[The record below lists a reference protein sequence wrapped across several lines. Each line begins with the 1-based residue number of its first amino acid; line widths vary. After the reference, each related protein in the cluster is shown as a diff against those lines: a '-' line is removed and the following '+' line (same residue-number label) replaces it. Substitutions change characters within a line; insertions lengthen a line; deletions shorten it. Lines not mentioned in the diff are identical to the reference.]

1 MKSGEQLTIQQREEI
16 QDFII
21 GAILRGET
29 RRAILKYICE
39 KYCISIQS
47 FQHHCKKAKEEIRLM
62 AEENKE
68 AQFALSKTI
77 MRFEDLYKRNL
88 KANNYPECRNV
99 LSQMV
104 NTLGLGQAQ
113 KIEITGKDGGAI
125 ETKNKTTIDYT
136 KIPDEAL
143 LAIVNASK

>member
-1 MKSGEQLTIQQREEI
+1 MKRGEQLTIKQREEI

-39 KYCISIQS
+39 KYSISVNT
-47 FQHHCKKAKEEIRLM
+47 FQIHSKKAKEEIKLM

-68 AQFALSKTI
+68 AQFALSKTV

-88 KANNYPECRNV
+88 KANNFPECRNI
-99 LSQMV
+99 LTQMI

-125 ETKNKTTIDYT
+125 ENKTTIDYT
-136 KIPDEAL
+136 KLPDEAL
-143 LAIVNASK
+143 LAIVDASK